1 MPRANKTQAATAAK
15 GQAYGKKQEQLESQS
30 DMPLPSIESNITPQQ
45 DMAPRK
51 EIPVPGGGFG
61 PSQLPGESITA
72 PMSQEV
78 FNVKDVPLPPQR
90 VQTLGPA
97 IHEFLALANNINAD
111 PDIQAFVRRM
121 QNFIPTKYDVP
132 K

>member
-1 MPRANKTQAATAAK
+1 
-15 GQAYGKKQEQLESQS
+15 
-30 DMPLPSIESNITPQQ
+30 
-45 DMAPRK
+45 
-51 EIPVPGGGFG
+51 
-61 PSQLPGESITA
+61 
-72 PMSQEV
+72 MSQEV

-97 IHEFLALANNINAD
+97 IHEFLTLANNINAD